1 MGKTT
6 PKVPFFKDSGRCPK
20 ILDYTMTIELAQHRA
35 VNALKLALVEDLCFL
50 LRKQNLALYTPRKF
64 RTCFLYRSR
73 NINYLTKIGVVISQ
87 RILVSQIIRAIINV

>member
-1 MGKTT
+1 
-6 PKVPFFKDSGRCPK
+6 
-20 ILDYTMTIELAQHRA
+20 MTIELAQHRA